1 MARFIPWVRS
11 LTPLVAGMSLMPYRR
26 FLYYNLIGGFIWVSF
41 FVLGGY
47 FFGNIPL
54 VRDNLPLVIIA
65 VVILSPLP
73 AVVELVREKRPAT
86 S

>member
-1 MARFIPWVRS
+1 
-11 LTPLVAGMSLMPYRR
+11 MSLMPYRR
-26 FLYYNLIGGFIWVSF
+26 FLYYNVIGGLLWVGI

-54 VRDNLPLVIIA
+54 VRENLPLVILA

-73 AVVELVREKRPAT
+73 AVVEFVREKRMAAR
-86 S
+86 